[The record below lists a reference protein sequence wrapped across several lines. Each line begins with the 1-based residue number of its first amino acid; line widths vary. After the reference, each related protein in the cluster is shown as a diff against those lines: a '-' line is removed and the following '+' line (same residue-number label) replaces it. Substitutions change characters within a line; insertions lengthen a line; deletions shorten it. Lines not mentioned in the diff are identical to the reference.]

1 MDVQNKVDEIV
12 AAVENARS
20 MPMSASCV
28 VNRAELVGLLQDL
41 RAALPAE
48 LAQAQSVMA
57 DHEQVVAEA
66 EAQAERIIQGAHS
79 ERGSLISDTEVVRRA
94 QAEADRILAEARAEV
109 ETKRVE
115 ADDYVD
121 SKLANFEVVLT
132 KTLGAVGRGRTKLRG
147 DSSVFESDADGESDG
162 EEFRP
167 QSRITPSPE
176 VDEYVDVKLATL
188 ENVLS
193 ATLEAVGKGRDKLL
207 GKAPI
212 DELGAYLAAADQA
225 QQAKDRAE
233 AVAAGF
239 AADAN
244 GDDIAW
250 YREDVPQQQTWP
262 EQTPAAAGWQAPA
275 PTSTRRPRSSPA
287 ASTPRCTAAA
297 TTRPARPTRTAPSGG
312 SRPAAT
318 CSRSTR
324 STRSSPATRPGRSRA
339 ATATCSRSRA
349 TARSSTMPGGTP
361 SRRPGRLPA
370 AAGQPARPSAAAAG
384 GPGRDQLLRHQHDRH
399 DQAPGARRPVGRE
412 RPDRSGPGRAA
423 RTEVGPGGRL
433 R

>member
-28 VNRAELVGLLQDL
+28 VNRAELIGLLNDL
-41 RAALPAE
+41 KAALPAE

-57 DHEQVVAEA
+57 DHEQVVAG
-66 EAQAERIIQGAHS
+66 AQAEADRIIQGAHA

-109 ETKRVE
+109 ETKRAE

-132 KTLGAVGRGRTKLRG
+132 KTLGSVGRGRTKLRG
-147 DSSVFESDADGESDG
+147 DSSVFETEHEGEPDG
-162 EEFRP
+162 EEFQP
-167 QSRITPSPE
+167 QRISPSPE

-188 ENVLS
+188 ENVLG

-207 GKAPI
+207 GKRSI
-212 DELGAYLAAADQA
+212 DELGAYLAAADEA
-225 QQAKDRAE
+225 QQAKERAE

-239 AADAN
+239 AHDAD

-262 EQTPAAAGWQAPA
+262 EQTPAAAGWQAPGTDQYA
-275 PTSTRRPRSSPA
+275 AAQQQGGQYAEVYGGGYDPAGQGDPYGAQWGYQQQGAADGYPQQPDYAGQQQHGGYDYQQQQQQQQQPGYGAQQYDAYTYPQQPA
-287 ASTPRCTAAA
+287 AP
-297 TTRPARPTRTAPSGG
+297 PAVAQQQGLDETSFFDTSMIDM
-312 SRPAAT
+312 T
-318 CSRSTR
+318 K
-324 STRSSPATRPGRSRA
+324 
-339 ATATCSRSRA
+339 
-349 TARSSTMPGGTP
+349 
-361 SRRPGRLPA
+361 
-370 AAGQPARPSAAAAG
+370 
-384 GPGRDQLLRHQHDRH
+384 LR
-399 DQAPGARRPVGRE
+399 E
-412 RPDRSGPGRAA
+412 L
-423 RTEVGPGGRL
+423 GGR
-433 R
+433 

>member
-28 VNRAELVGLLQDL
+28 VNRAELIGLLNDL
-41 RAALPAE
+41 KAALPAE

-57 DHEQVVAEA
+57 DHEQVVAG
-66 EAQAERIIQGAHS
+66 AQAEADRIIQGAHA

-94 QAEADRILAEARAEV
+94 QAEADRILAEARAEIDAQ
-109 ETKRVE
+109 RAE

-147 DSSVFESDADGESDG
+147 DAGAFEAEGETDG
-162 EEFRP
+162 EEFQP
-167 QSRITPSPE
+167 QRSTPSPE

-207 GKAPI
+207 GKKPI
-212 DELGAYLAAADQA
+212 DDLGAYLAAADEA
-225 QQAKDRAE
+225 QQAKERAE

-239 AADAN
+239 AAEADAD
-244 GDDIAW
+244 GADLAW

-262 EQTPAAAGWQAPA
+262 EQAPAAAGWQAPGA
-275 PTSTRRPRSSPA
+275 DQYAPA
-287 ASTPRCTAAA
+287 AQHQDG
-297 TTRPARPTRTAPSGG
+297 RPHD
-312 SRPAAT
+312 
-318 CSRSTR
+318 
-324 STRSSPATRPGRSRA
+324 
-339 ATATCSRSRA
+339 
-349 TARSSTMPGGTP
+349 
-361 SRRPGRLPA
+361 
-370 AAGQPARPSAAAAG
+370 AGQHQTGQHQVGQYAEVYGGGFDPAVQSDPYNTQWGHQQGGYPQQQPHYEGQQHQQHQGQQQGAYGYQQQQDGYAAQPYDGYHYPQQPALPPAVPHQQQG
-384 GPGRDQLLRHQHDRH
+384 LDETSFFDTSMIDMTRLR
-399 DQAPGARRPVGRE
+399 E
-412 RPDRSGPGRAA
+412 L
-423 RTEVGPGGRL
+423 GGR
-433 R
+433 

>member
-28 VNRAELVGLLQDL
+28 VNRAELVGLLQEL

-57 DHEQVVAEA
+57 DHEQVVADAEA
-66 EAQAERIIQGAHS
+66 EADRIIQGAHA

-94 QAEADRILAEARAEV
+94 QAEADRILAEARSEV
-109 ETKRVE
+109 ETKRAE

-147 DSSVFESDADGESDG
+147 DSSVFETEYDGETDG

-167 QSRITPSPE
+167 QPRITPSPE

-239 AADAN
+239 AADAD

-262 EQTPAAAGWQAPA
+262 EQSPAAAGWQAPG
-275 PTSTRRPRSSPA
+275 TDQY
-287 ASTPRCTAAA
+287 AAA
-297 TTRPARPTRTAPSGG
+297 QQ
-312 SRPAAT
+312 
-318 CSRSTR
+318 
-324 STRSSPATRPGRSRA
+324 
-339 ATATCSRSRA
+339 
-349 TARSSTMPGGTP
+349 PGGQYAEVYGGGYDP
-361 SRRPGRLPA
+361 
-370 AAGQPARPSAAAAG
+370 AGQGDPYGAQYAYGQQQQPGYPPAGQEQG
-384 GPGRDQLLRHQHDRH
+384 GYGYPQPQQGYGAQPYDAYNYP
-399 DQAPGARRPVGRE
+399 QAPANPPAVPQQQAGLDETSFFDTSMIDMTRLRE
-412 RPDRSGPGRAA
+412 L
-423 RTEVGPGGRL
+423 GGR
-433 R
+433 

>member
-28 VNRAELVGLLQDL
+28 VNRAELIGLLNDL
-41 RAALPAE
+41 KAALPAE

-57 DHEQVVAEA
+57 DHEQVVAG
-66 EAQAERIIQGAHS
+66 AQAEADRIIQGAHA

-94 QAEADRILAEARAEV
+94 QSEADRLLAEARVDVDTQRA
-109 ETKRVE
+109 E

-147 DSSVFESDADGESDG
+147 DAGGFEAEGETDG
-162 EEFRP
+162 EEFQP
-167 QSRITPSPE
+167 QRLSPSPE

-207 GKAPI
+207 GKRPI
-212 DELGAYLAAADQA
+212 DDLGAYLAAADEA
-225 QQAKDRAE
+225 QQAKERAE

-239 AADAN
+239 AEDADGA
-244 GDDIAW
+244 DIAW

-262 EQTPAAAGWQAPA
+262 EQTPAAAGWQAPGA
-275 PTSTRRPRSSPA
+275 DQY
-287 ASTPRCTAAA
+287 AAA
-297 TTRPARPTRTAPSGG
+297 QHQHQEQHQ
-312 SRPAAT
+312 
-318 CSRSTR
+318 
-324 STRSSPATRPGRSRA
+324 
-339 ATATCSRSRA
+339 
-349 TARSSTMPGGTP
+349 
-361 SRRPGRLPA
+361 
-370 AAGQPARPSAAAAG
+370 AGQYAEVYGGGFDPAVQGDPYQAQWGQQQGGYPQQQPYQEQQHQGQQQGAYGYPQQQDGYAAQPYDAYGYPQQPAL
-384 GPGRDQLLRHQHDRH
+384 PPAVPQQQNLDETSFFDTSMIDMTRLR
-399 DQAPGARRPVGRE
+399 E
-412 RPDRSGPGRAA
+412 L
-423 RTEVGPGGRL
+423 GGR
-433 R
+433 